1 MRRGAEA
8 VDADALCVAC
18 HTPGPVA
25 DQSSTQQQSGLHIGM
40 PRRQV
45 KTVSTVRDCA
55 FGVAAVDRVAGEARV
70 VAEIFAQCETVAAL
84 SAGSPDPRHTDPIA
98 DRDSRKCYWQ
108 S

>member
-18 HTPGPVA
+18 HTQGPVA
-25 DQSSTQQQSGLHIGM
+25 DQSRTQQRSGLHIGI

-45 KTVSTVRDCA
+45 KTVATVRDCA

-84 SAGSPDPRHTDPIA
+84 SQGSPAPRTPAPLPDPE
-98 DRDSRKCYWQ
+98 
-108 S
+108 